1 MGKKKQETVKEQ
13 DTKAKASGNGASQ
26 AEETAPKPSD
36 QALQIVDAAI
46 GVVDGAVADYVEPAR
61 EKVVALLDED
71 RRPDEIEEIREALSE
86 EWDKAGRRGSEVR
99 ERTQREVA
107 DRLRDAADRIAPM
120 TQPVAHRMEP
130 VRQRIEPFVKRVRE
144 IV

>member
-1 MGKKKQETVKEQ
+1 MGKKKQETASEQ
-13 DTKAKASGNGASQ
+13 DSKAKATGNGA
-26 AEETAPKPSD
+26 APVEEVAPSPTD

-71 RRPDEIEEIREALSE
+71 RRPDEIETIRETLSE
-86 EWDKAGRRGSEVR
+86 EWDRAGRRGSEVR

-107 DRLRDAADRIAPM
+107 DRLRVAADRIAPV
-120 TQPVAHRMEP
+120 TQPVSDRMDP
-130 VRQRIEPFVKRVRE
+130 VRQRIEPLVKRVRE